1 MTGGALT
8 GAELVFPASLDD
20 ILPTLRAF
28 EERPNSG
35 HTPVF
40 AKIEP
45 LLVALVREVSF
56 FDGVIPAPRTVLPLM
71 ARTYPR
77 PSVKTQ
83 CDVVG
88 FTRHD
93 VKKNRF
99 LLHDQEKK
107 SHF

>member
-77 PSVKTQ
+77 PSGKTQ
-83 CDVVG
+83 GEVVG
-88 FTRHD
+88 LTRHPMRRSGQRGSCAYRAD
-93 VKKNRF
+93 P
-99 LLHDQEKK
+99 
-107 SHF
+107 

>member
-1 MTGGALT
+1 MTGSALT
-8 GAELVFPASLDD
+8 GAELVFPAILDD
-20 ILPTLRAF
+20 LFPALRAF
-28 EERPNSG
+28 EQRTHTG
-35 HTPVF
+35 HAPVF
-40 AKIEP
+40 AEIEP